1 MKSKKLLTITLTS
14 LLVGSCLT
22 IPALAD
28 NAAAQSGGNVA
39 TYEIS
44 ANVKRID
51 EYAFANS
58 TSLVSVKIPDSVTA
72 IGDYAFS
79 GCTSLKEITIPSSV
93 TEIVAS
99 NEFSGPQRCK
109 AAFCG
114 RH

>member
-28 NAAAQSGGNVA
+28 NAAAQSGGNVS

-58 TSLVSVKIPDSVTA
+58 TNLVSVKIPDATA
-72 IGDYAFS
+72 VLLLSRLQTNAQ
-79 GCTSLKEITIPSSV
+79 
-93 TEIVAS
+93 
-99 NEFSGPQRCK
+99 PQVRTN
-109 AAFCG
+109 
-114 RH
+114 